1 MDNAEQG
8 QQGVQCS
15 RVRAKHNESNVKVR
29 TWLSDRETDKATC
42 KAVKVESG
50 RWSSKFGRSSQTI
63 YQSLARGGWKERLER
78 SGLVS
83 GADCTI
89 ATKAKT
95 KR

>member
-8 QQGVQCS
+8 QQGVQS
-15 RVRAKHNESNVKVR
+15 LQKAKHNERDVKARTRLSNK
-29 TWLSDRETDKATC
+29 ETDKATC
-42 KAVKVESG
+42 KAVKVERG

-63 YQSLARGGWKERLER
+63 YQSLARGGWKERLVS

-83 GADCTI
+83 GADCTT
-89 ATKAKT
+89 AAKAKT

>member
-1 MDNAEQG
+1 MENAEQG
-8 QQGVQCS
+8 QQGVES
-15 RVRAKHNESNVKVR
+15 LRVKGKHNESNVKVR
-29 TWLSDRETDKATC
+29 TWLSNRETDKATC
-42 KAVKVESG
+42 KAVKAESG
-50 RWSSKFGRSSQTI
+50 RWSSKFGRSSRTI
-63 YQSLARGGWKERLER
+63 YQSLARGGWKERLVS